1 MRVLVTAGSTWIKV
15 DDVRILTNRFTGKTG
30 LYLAQGLKRKGHSVT
45 LLVNPHC
52 LGKIN
57 SVRSIKLEEKKNK
70 TSNGVKSLKVISY
83 RYFKEFKREVFKAI
97 KKQRYDAIIHSAAVS
112 DYKLKRPFREKI
124 SSGKNVSL
132 KLVPTEKIIKHIR
145 SLAPKSLLIQFKLE
159 PKRRGII
166 NKAYKSLRENRSDF
180 VIANALEDLK
190 TGYKGFLINRDRKII
205 SLGSR
210 NSLLTAIE
218 KIIRF

>member
-1 MRVLVTAGSTWIKV
+1 MRVLVTAGSTWVKV

-45 LLVNPHC
+45 LLVNSHC
-52 LGKIN
+52 IGK
-57 SVRSIKLEEKKNK
+57 
-70 TSNGVKSLKVISY
+70 VKSCKVIPY
-83 RYFKEFKREVFKAI
+83 RYFEEFKREVSKAI

-112 DYKLKRPFREKI
+112 DYKLKRSFKGKI
-124 SSGKNVSL
+124 SSGKSLSL
-132 KLVPTEKIIKHIR
+132 KLVPTEKIIKRIR

-159 PKRRGII
+159 PRQRGII

-180 VIANALEDLK
+180 VIANALEDLQ
-190 TGYKGFLINRDRKII
+190 TGYKGFLINRDKKVIP
-205 SLGSR
+205 LASR

-218 KIIRF
+218 KVIRF